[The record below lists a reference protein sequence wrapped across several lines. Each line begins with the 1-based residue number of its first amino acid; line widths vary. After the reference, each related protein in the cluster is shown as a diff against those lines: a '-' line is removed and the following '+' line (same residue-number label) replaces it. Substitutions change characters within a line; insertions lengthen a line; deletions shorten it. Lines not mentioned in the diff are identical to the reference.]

1 MTLILIFRCVQKI
14 KLIIGAFIL
23 LLLIRQKK
31 LTEFFQ
37 VLFFERCDI
46 IGVNSTPT
54 LHMKKLTALIPHLE
68 DVYKD
73 TEKRIDDYLSI
84 NKERILKYLSKLEEL
99 SLYSTIRTKA
109 LQYNKSFIIVGWV
122 PTEFAKQLKK
132 RLCKHRSVT
141 VEFSDAKNEIKK
153 SPPVKLKNCF
163 LARPFEFY
171 TSMYGVPKYNEIDPS
186 LFVAITYIIIFG
198 IMFADVGQG
207 ICLTVVGILMYKIK
221 KEAIGKNTCTVRY
234 FICILRT
241 CIRQC
246 VRI

>member
-1 MTLILIFRCVQKI
+1 
-14 KLIIGAFIL
+14 
-23 LLLIRQKK
+23 
-31 LTEFFQ
+31 
-37 VLFFERCDI
+37 
-46 IGVNSTPT
+46 
-54 LHMKKLTALIPHLE
+54 MKKLTALIPHLE

-153 SPPVKLKNCF
+153 ISAC
-163 LARPFEFY
+163 
-171 TSMYGVPKYNEIDPS
+171 
-186 LFVAITYIIIFG
+186 
-198 IMFADVGQG
+198 
-207 ICLTVVGILMYKIK
+207 
-221 KEAIGKNTCTVRY
+221 
-234 FICILRT
+234 
-241 CIRQC
+241 
-246 VRI
+246 